1 MKVFCTRAP
10 RLNRCGLFWVAI
22 VTFST
27 LLLGHYYTAEDR
39 RVALKIGSSSFQQGA
54 LRLGSKTLFKQAATA
69 STNQQN
75 VHKREKVPNPF
86 EAGRT
91 NITHEK
97 PGSPCTNSLKTK
109 LKKDSHYGSL
119 FNLDVPVLMW
129 DKHVKS
135 WDRLQKW
142 SPPYG
147 WKDLSQS
154 VVSSTLK
161 LLNHSANSWMFDAK
175 PQAGCVRCAVVGN
188 GGILNGSRQGK
199 AIDAHDFV
207 FRLNGAVT
215 EGFEEDVGSKISF
228 YGFTV
233 NTMKNSLIAYQIY
246 GFKKVPQSKELRYI
260 FIPSNLRDYLM
271 LKSAILGVEVPEG
284 NDAGDMPQSYFG
296 PEASA
301 HKFKILHPDFINYL
315 TDRFLKSNLLKSQF
329 ANLYMPSTG
338 ALMLLTALHTC
349 DQVSAYGFIT
359 DNYKDFSDHYY
370 ELEKKPLQ
378 FYANHDMLLE
388 SVLWKSLHQQG
399 LLWLYQR

>member
-1 MKVFCTRAP
+1 MYYYIGQYCIGKTHDYLDVPASVF
-10 RLNRCGLFWVAI
+10 VD
-22 VTFST
+22 
-27 LLLGHYYTAEDR
+27 LG
-39 RVALKIGSSSFQQGA
+39 KSSFQQGA
-54 LRLGSKTLFKQAATA
+54 LRLGSKILFEQPATVR
-69 STNQQN
+69 TNQEN
-75 VHKREKVPNPF
+75 VNKREKVPNPL
-86 EAGRT
+86 EAGRA
-91 NITHEK
+91 NITQEK
-97 PGSPCTNSLKTK
+97 TSSSCINSLKAK
-109 LKKDSHYGSL
+109 LKKDSQYGSL

-129 DKHVKS
+129 DKHLKS
-135 WDRLQKW
+135 WDRLKKW

-147 WKDLSQS
+147 WKDISQS

-175 PQAGCVRCAVVGN
+175 QQAGCVRCAVVGN

-207 FRLNGAVT
+207 FRLNGAVI
-215 EGFEEDVGSKISF
+215 EGFQDDVGTKTSF

-246 GFKKVPQSKELRYI
+246 GFKKVPQSKDLRYI
-260 FIPSNLRDYLM
+260 FIPSDLRDYMM
-271 LKSAILGVEVPEG
+271 LKSAILGVKVSEG
-284 NDAGDMPQSYFG
+284 KDVGDIPQSYFG

-301 HKFKILHPDFINYL
+301 HKFKILHPDFIKYL
-315 TDRFLKSNLLKSQF
+315 TDRFLKSNLLKSQY

-359 DNYKDFSDHYY
+359 DKYKDFSDHYY
-370 ELEKKPLQ
+370 ELVKTPLL

-388 SVLWKSLHQQG
+388 SVLWKSLHQRG